1 MPVETDRSFRKEF
14 NMKPRFISALSIVI
28 LCLAGLILMMPDGV
42 RAQGDVAPLGQVLE
56 GLHFSSAVLGREVN
70 YAVYLPPDYAISS
83 RRYPVV
89 YLLHGYT
96 DNESGWIQFGEV
108 NMAADRAIAAREI
121 PPMIIV
127 MPDGG
132 VSFYVND
139 YENKVRYE
147 DMFIQEFIPHLDG
160 AYRTRPAKEFR
171 GISGLSM
178 GGWGSLVQAMRHPD
192 LFAACAAFSAAVW
205 TDEDFITMDE
215 KMYGLII
222 GRLLGPN
229 LAGKDRLTPHYRAH
243 NPLELAKTLSVDAL
257 KKVRY
262 YIDCGDDDFLFKG
275 NSALHA
281 ILGERK
287 IPHEFRVRDGGH
299 TWTYWRT
306 GIVDG
311 LKFIGQSFHR

>member
-1 MPVETDRSFRKEF
+1 LPV
-14 NMKPRFISALSIVI
+14 
-28 LCLAGLILMMPDGV
+28 GV
-42 RAQGDVAPLGQVLE
+42 RAQGDAVPLGQVLE
-56 GLHFSSAVLGREVN
+56 GLHFSSSILGRDVN
-70 YAVYLPPDYAISS
+70 YAVYLPPDYSTSS

-96 DNESGWIQFGEV
+96 DDESAWIQFGEV
-108 NMAADRAIAAREI
+108 NLAADQAIAARDI
-121 PPMIIV
+121 PPMIIA

-147 DMFIQEFIPHLDG
+147 DMFIQEFIPHIDG
-160 AYRTRPAKEFR
+160 AYRTRPKKEFR

-178 GGWGSLVQAMRHPD
+178 GGWGSLVQAMRHSD

-205 TDEDFITMDE
+205 TDEDFIAMDE
-215 KMYGLII
+215 KAYGLTI
-222 GRLLGPN
+222 GRLLGPK
-229 LAGKDRLTPHYRAH
+229 LAGKDRLTPHYLAH
-243 NPLELAKTLSVDAL
+243 NPLELAKTLSIDAL

-275 NSALHA
+275 NSALHV
-281 ILGERK
+281 IFTERK

-299 TWTYWRT
+299 SWSYWRT